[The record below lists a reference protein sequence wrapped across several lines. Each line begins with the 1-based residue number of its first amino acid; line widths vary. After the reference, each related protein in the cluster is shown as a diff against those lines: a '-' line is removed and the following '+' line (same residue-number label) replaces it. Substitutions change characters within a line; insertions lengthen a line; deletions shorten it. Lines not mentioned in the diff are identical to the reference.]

1 MDLKDEVND
10 QSLDDATKTDVSTN
24 DKCTND
30 VTKDEISSPDVTE
43 IKDIP
48 VTDAD
53 CKEVSPT
60 EPAADGVKDSEQA
73 ATQETNGTLAES
85 EIPAQDAEIE
95 NTAEIA
101 QKSESRTETENS
113 EEHTASQVSE
123 SNLEPTSNGHMSEK
137 QERLFSNIDLGFDLD
152 LNKLF

>member
-1 MDLKDEVND
+1 MDLKDEIND
-10 QSLDDATKTDVSTN
+10 QSLDDVTKTDVATN

-43 IKDIP
+43 TKDIP

-60 EPAADGVKDSEQA
+60 EAVADGVNDSEQA
-73 ATQETNGTLAES
+73 ATQETNGTPAES

-95 NTAEIA
+95 NTSEIA

-137 QERLFSNIDLGFDLD
+137 QERLFSNVDLEFDLD